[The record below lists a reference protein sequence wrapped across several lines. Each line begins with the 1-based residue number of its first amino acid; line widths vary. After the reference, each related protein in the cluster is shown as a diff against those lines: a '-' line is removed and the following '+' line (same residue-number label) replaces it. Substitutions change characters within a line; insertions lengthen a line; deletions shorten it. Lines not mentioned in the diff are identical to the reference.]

1 MEQSSIFDNK
11 SKQSIKQNNKEGI
24 IVWGAL
30 VLNMILVFIQRLYI
44 GVMPD
49 YLMQRLNMDISQL
62 SFLTS
67 AAFYGYAVFQIPSG
81 ILIDKV
87 GVRTLNIWGGLLT
100 LLGSILFSLTNSY
113 YLAWIA
119 RFL

>member
-1 MEQSSIFDNK
+1 MEQSSIIDNK
-11 SKQSIKQNNKEGI
+11 SKQSIKQRIIANKEGI

-87 GVRTLNIWGGLLT
+87 GV
-100 LLGSILFSLTNSY
+100 NSDLSY
-113 YLAWIA
+113 
-119 RFL
+119 

>member
-1 MEQSSIFDNK
+1 MEQNSIIDNK
-11 SKQSIKQNNKEGI
+11 SKQSIKQRIIANKEGI

-49 YLMQRLNMDISQL
+49 YLMQRQHGYSQL

-67 AAFYGYAVFQIPSG
+67 AAFYGYS
-81 ILIDKV
+81 
-87 GVRTLNIWGGLLT
+87 NISD
-100 LLGSILFSLTNSY
+100 SIWYIN
-113 YLAWIA
+113 W
-119 RFL
+119 